1 MKSFPF
7 TAEEF
12 NFWPLVHGGLGLEA
26 NISSI
31 REKGLLPAREIR
43 RGTNSF
49 DYDSVLGRTNFIFA
63 EPITI
68 RSGYGMGNCVLI
80 DPIVFSVG
88 EVKCSFHD
96 VGEVLKQVK
105 RHIKEVGHSFP
116 DWILDPKTLHTLTES
131 ACSKAIQEMED
142 RGTPED
148 LRSVV
153 LPGLAE
159 EHLTKV
165 REFQIY
171 AESYFTGPE
180 EFFKR
185 LVDQLI
191 DQHET
196 MEDFIRRKRIGLL
209 EELLLRDQVPHEFL
223 LGFRINGRW
232 IPESIPS
239 SKAVAERLAH
249 LVSLWELGH

>member
-1 MKSFPF
+1 MTSFPF

-12 NFWPLVHGGLGLEA
+12 HLWPLVHGSSGLETKI
-26 NISSI
+26 NSI

-49 DYDSVLGRTNFIFA
+49 DYDSVLGRTDFIFA

-88 EVKCSFHD
+88 KVKCSFHD
-96 VGEVLKQVK
+96 VGDVLKQVE
-105 RHIKEVGHSFP
+105 RLIMEAAYSFP
-116 DWILDPKTLHTLTES
+116 DWIFDPETLQTLTES

-142 RGTPED
+142 RGTPAD
-148 LRSVV
+148 LRSFV
-153 LPGLAE
+153 LPRLAE
-159 EHLTKV
+159 EHLTKD

-171 AESYFTGPE
+171 AESYFTGPY
-180 EFFKR
+180 EFFKK
-185 LVDQLI
+185 LVDRSS
-191 DQHET
+191 DQHNT
-196 MEDFIRRKRIGLL
+196 MVDFIRRKRIGSP
-209 EELLLRDQVPHEFL
+209 EEVLMRDQVPHEFL

-232 IPESIPS
+232 IPECNPS
-239 SKAVAERLAH
+239 SKDVAERLAH
-249 LVSLWELGH
+249 LVSLWDQER